1 MVAAPKLFTAVAD
14 GLRITSSHH
23 FYDRARDEPLTLSSG
38 ASKRT
43 IPAAHKR
50 AITPATAVFVRKLW
64 RLDPQHQPAL
74 VREKSV
80 TGNRRSA
87 ADYLL
92 AVQDLQRISRQVAR
106 FFVGYDVWLS
116 PHAMSVPLYWNQDN
130 VPIGVQFAGRFGDE

>member
-1 MVAAPKLFTAVAD
+1 
-14 GLRITSSHH
+14 
-23 FYDRARDEPLTLSSG
+23 LSSG

-43 IPAAHKR
+43 IPA
-50 AITPATAVFVRKLW
+50 TEVVVSEFW
-64 RLDPQHQPAL
+64 RLDATAQAAL

-130 VPIGVQFAGRFGDE
+130 VPIGVQFAARFGDEATLFRLAAQLEQARPWAERWPVL